1 MYIKQINHVL
11 IVVSVFL
18 FLAACNTTTIRST
31 KTEPVLITG
40 AVIPEALL
48 LDVGI
53 NIFNPDITDSKT
65 EDVNGY
71 TKILEAEARYIPF
84 KLMETIQGSG
94 NWGVVRLI
102 PEKQSEMD
110 VWVDGKI
117 IKSDGAT
124 LELDIT
130 VSDSSN
136 SKWYSKRYKQEAS
149 KYAYE
154 NNSNKREPFQ
164 NLYDQ
169 IANDLLLY
177 YRKLGIEEISH
188 IRTISKLQFA
198 KRFSPEAFDEYIE
211 TDNKG
216 RLTIKRLPAKND
228 PLLQRIETIRERDHL
243 FVDTLQ
249 EYYANFSRQMEE
261 PYHEWRR
268 AYYEEGEA
276 LREVNSQATTRLV
289 GGVLAVL
296 AGILA
301 QGSSSSISRTA
312 GQVGIIAGGAAVVSG
327 MNKREEAKIHI
338 EALQEISASLDAEI
352 EPHSVNLKER
362 TVTLSGSV
370 NEQYA
375 QWRDV
380 LREIYKSET
389 GNI

>member
-1 MYIKQINHVL
+1 MNKFYNILL
-11 IVVSVFL
+11 IVSASL
-18 FLAACNTTTIRST
+18 LLAACNTTTVRST
-31 KTEPVLITG
+31 QTEPVLITG
-40 AVIPEALL
+40 AAIPEDLL

-53 NIFNPDITDSKT
+53 NIFDPDITDNKS
-65 EDVNGY
+65 EEVNGY
-71 TKILEAEARYIPF
+71 TKILEAEANYMPF

-94 NWGVVRLI
+94 NWGVVRVI
-102 PEKQSEMD
+102 PNKQSEMD

-130 VSDSSN
+130 VSDASN
-136 SKWYSKRYKQEAS
+136 SKWYSKRYKQEVS
-149 KYAYE
+149 KYAYDR
-154 NNSNKREPFQ
+154 NSNKNEPFQ
-164 NLYDQ
+164 NLYDE
-169 IANDLLLY
+169 IANDMLLY
-177 YRKLGIEEISH
+177 YRKLSPTQITN
-188 IRTISKLQFA
+188 IRTISQLQFA
-198 KRFSPEAFDEYIE
+198 KRFSPEAFSDYIE

-216 RLTIKRLPAKND
+216 RLTVKRLPAKND

-249 EYYANFSRQMEE
+249 DYYANFNRQMEE
-261 PYHEWRR
+261 PYLEWRR

-312 GQVGIIAGGAAVVSG
+312 GQVGILAGGAAVVSG
-327 MNKREEAKIHI
+327 VNKREEAKIHV

-352 EPHSVNLKER
+352 EPHTVNLEER
-362 TVTLSGSV
+362 TVTLTGSV
-370 NEQYA
+370 NDQYA
-375 QWRDV
+375 QWREV
-380 LREIYKSET
+380 LREMYISET
-389 GNI
+389 GAI

>member
-1 MYIKQINHVL
+1 MKKLNNIL
-11 IVVSVFL
+11 FVVSTFL
-18 FLAACNTTTIRST
+18 LLAACNTTTVRST
-31 KTEPVLITG
+31 STEPVLITD
-40 AVIPEALL
+40 AAIPEALL

-53 NIFNPDITDSKT
+53 DIFDPDITENKT
-65 EDVNGY
+65 EEVNGY
-71 TKILEAEARYIPF
+71 TKILEAEANYMPF

-94 NWGVVRLI
+94 NWGVVRVI
-102 PEKQSEMD
+102 PNKQSEMD

-130 VSDSSN
+130 VSDASN
-136 SKWYSKRYKQEAS
+136 REWYSKRYKQEVS
-149 KYAYE
+149 RYAYE
-154 NNSNKREPFQ
+154 RNSNKNEPFQ
-164 NLYDQ
+164 NLYDE
-169 IANDLLLY
+169 IANDMLLY
-177 YRKLGIEEISH
+177 YRRLSAEQITN
-188 IRTISKLQFA
+188 IRTISQLQFA
-198 KRFSPEAFDEYIE
+198 KRFSPEAFSDYID

-216 RLTIKRLPAKND
+216 RLTIKRLPAKNN

-249 EYYANFSRQMEE
+249 DYYANFNRQMEE
-261 PYHEWRR
+261 PYLEWRR

-327 MNKREEAKIHI
+327 VNKREEAKIHV

-352 EPHSVNLKER
+352 EPHTVNLEER
-362 TVTLSGSV
+362 TVTLTGSV
-370 NEQYA
+370 NDQYA
-375 QWRDV
+375 QWREV
-380 LREIYKSET
+380 LREIYRTET
-389 GNI
+389 GGI

>member
-1 MYIKQINHVL
+1 MKKLNNI
-11 IVVSVFL
+11 L
-18 FLAACNTTTIRST
+18 FVASTLLLLAACNTTTVRST
-31 KTEPVLITG
+31 QTAPVLITG
-40 AVIPEALL
+40 AAIPEELL

-53 NIFNPDITDSKT
+53 NIFDPEITDNKT
-65 EDVNGY
+65 EEVNGY
-71 TKILEAEARYIPF
+71 TKILEAEANYMPF

-94 NWGVVRLI
+94 NWGVVRVI
-102 PEKQSEMD
+102 PNKQSEMD

-130 VSDSSN
+130 VSDASN
-136 SKWYSKRYKQEAS
+136 SKWYSKRYKQEVS
-149 KYAYE
+149 KYAYDRNS
-154 NNSNKREPFQ
+154 NNSEPFQ

-169 IANDLLLY
+169 IANDMLLY
-177 YRKLGIEEISH
+177 YRKLSANQITN
-188 IRTISKLQFA
+188 IRTISQLQFA
-198 KRFSPEAFDEYIE
+198 KRFSPEAFSDYID

-216 RLTIKRLPAKND
+216 RLTVKRLPAKND
-228 PLLQRIETIRERDHL
+228 PLLQRMESIRERDHL

-249 EYYANFSRQMEE
+249 DYYANFNRQMEE
-261 PYHEWRR
+261 PYLEWRR

-276 LREVNSQATTRLV
+276 LREVNAQATTRLV

-327 MNKREEAKIHI
+327 VNKREEAKIHV

-352 EPHSVNLKER
+352 EPHTVNLEER
-362 TVTLSGSV
+362 TVTLTGSV
-370 NEQYA
+370 NDQYT
-375 QWRDV
+375 QWREV
-380 LREIYKSET
+380 LREIYRTET
-389 GNI
+389 GAI

>member
-1 MYIKQINHVL
+1 MFTKKLNNVL
-11 IVVSVFL
+11 MIVSVFL

-40 AVIPEALL
+40 MAIPEALL

-53 NIFNPDITDSKT
+53 NVFDPDITESKT
-65 EDVNGY
+65 EDINGY

-84 KLMETIQGSG
+84 KLMQTIQGSG

-136 SKWYSKRYKQEAS
+136 RKWYSKRYKQEAS

-154 NNSNKREPFQ
+154 NNANKREPFQ

-169 IANDLLLY
+169 IANDMLLY
-177 YRKLGIEEISH
+177 YRKLGAEEISN

-211 TDNKG
+211 ADNKD

-228 PLLQRIETIRERDHL
+228 PLLHRIETIRERDNL

-249 EYYANFSRQMEE
+249 EYYANF
-261 PYHEWRR
+261 
-268 AYYEEGEA
+268 
-276 LREVNSQATTRLV
+276 
-289 GGVLAVL
+289 
-296 AGILA
+296 
-301 QGSSSSISRTA
+301 
-312 GQVGIIAGGAAVVSG
+312 
-327 MNKREEAKIHI
+327 
-338 EALQEISASLDAEI
+338 
-352 EPHSVNLKER
+352 
-362 TVTLSGSV
+362 
-370 NEQYA
+370 
-375 QWRDV
+375 
-380 LREIYKSET
+380 
-389 GNI
+389 

>member
-1 MYIKQINHVL
+1 MNKINNILL
-11 IVVSVFL
+11 IVSTFL
-18 FLAACNTTTIRST
+18 LLAACNTTTVRST
-31 KTEPVLITG
+31 QKTPVLITG
-40 AVIPEALL
+40 AAIPEELL

-53 NIFNPDITDSKT
+53 NIFDPDITENKT
-65 EDVNGY
+65 EEVNGY
-71 TKILEAEARYIPF
+71 TKILEAEANYMPF

-94 NWGVVRLI
+94 NWGVVRVI
-102 PEKQSEMD
+102 PDKQSEMD

-130 VSDSSN
+130 VSDASN
-136 SKWYSKRYKQEAS
+136 SKWYSKRYKQEVS
-149 KYAYE
+149 KYAYDR
-154 NNSNKREPFQ
+154 NSNKNEPFQ
-164 NLYDQ
+164 NLYDE
-169 IANDLLLY
+169 IANDMLLY
-177 YRKLGIEEISH
+177 YRKLNTEQISN
-188 IRTISKLQFA
+188 IRTISQLQFA
-198 KRFSPEAFDEYIE
+198 KRFSPEAFSDYID

-216 RLTIKRLPAKND
+216 RLTVKRLPAKND
-228 PLLQRIETIRERDHL
+228 PLLERIETIRERDHL

-249 EYYANFSRQMEE
+249 DYYANFNRQMEE
-261 PYHEWRR
+261 PYLEWRR

-327 MNKREEAKIHI
+327 VKKREEAKIHV

-352 EPHSVNLKER
+352 EPHTVNLEER
-362 TVTLSGSV
+362 TVTLTGSV

-375 QWRDV
+375 QWQKV
-380 LREIYKSET
+380 LREIYLAET
-389 GNI
+389 GGI